1 MKYIIVFTKSKISS
15 IAAFY
20 GMNNRN
26 SRCVKTIEMTNEVL
40 DNYYIND
47 KIKIEPLLNKL
58 SDNFQMILFNQL
70 KMGNLPLKA
79 LYIY

>member
-1 MKYIIVFTKSKISS
+1 
-15 IAAFY
+15 
-20 GMNNRN
+20 MNNRN

-58 SDNFQMILFNQL
+58 SDNFQMILFNKL
-70 KMGNLPLKA
+70 KMGNLSLKA

>member
-1 MKYIIVFTKSKISS
+1 
-15 IAAFY
+15 
-20 GMNNRN
+20 MNNRN

>member
-1 MKYIIVFTKSKISS
+1 
-15 IAAFY
+15 
-20 GMNNRN
+20 
-26 SRCVKTIEMTNEVL
+26 MTNEVL

-70 KMGNLPLKA
+70 KMGNLSLKA

>member
-1 MKYIIVFTKSKISS
+1 MKYIIVFTKSKIS
-15 IAAFY
+15 I
-20 GMNNRN
+20 
-26 SRCVKTIEMTNEVL
+26 IDEVL

-58 SDNFQMILFNQL
+58 SDNFQMILFNKL
-70 KMGNLPLKA
+70 KMGNLSLKV